1 MFLYV
6 QYVLKIIKQKI
17 AHPYQDCNPY
27 SREGKLQGLHLHL
40 RGLGNLGTQI
50 RIKNH
55 PHNLPA
61 TIHPSLNNNNIHG
74 TGQIGLHKMFLLN
87 LGTRDGETRILEI
100 TNNNNMQY
108 QFSRI
113 HVLSILQTYIS
124 YCLDLLHLLYHPFNK
139 LLNSFIIHLV
149 PPFFPLNPFQILAID
164 HLCHSIMLIFK
175 ITQLTP

>member
-17 AHPYQDCNPY
+17 VHPYQDCKLY

-50 RIKNH
+50 CIKNH

-74 TGQIGLHKMFLLN
+74 TGQIGLRKMSLLN
-87 LGTRDGETRILEI
+87 LGTRDGGNIIMEI
-100 TNNNNMQY
+100 TNMWY
-108 QFSRI
+108 QFPRI
-113 HVLSILQTYIS
+113 HVLNTLQTYIS
-124 YCLDLLHLLYHPFNK
+124 YCLVLLHLLYHLFNK
-139 LLNSFIIHLV
+139 LLSSLRIHLV
-149 PPFFPLNPFQILAID
+149 PPYYLLNPFQILTTD
-164 HLCHSIMLIFK
+164 HLYHSIVLIFK